1 MADLVESSKGSL
13 ESKDPKRKT
22 KCRFPIARIKKI
34 MQFDEEIGKV
44 SSSAPIVISH
54 AIELFLIDLLHL
66 LEEEAKQKNS
76 KKIILAHLESCIAAN
91 QQLEFLSSLLPSKK

>member
-1 MADLVESSKGSL
+1 MEDKLAEI
-13 ESKDPKRKT
+13 KRKT

-54 AIELFLIDLLHL
+54 AIELFLAKVLRE
-66 LEEEAKQKNS
+66 LEADARAKSS
-76 KKIILAHLESCIAAN
+76 KKISLVHLEACIQN
-91 QQLEFLSSLLPSKK
+91 NPKLHFLNAVMPARK